1 MWKLSGKRAREQ
13 ECGVNALLM
22 TLGVRLWERDD
33 TLRRER
39 EKTQQPN
46 HGWER

>member
-1 MWKLSGKRAREQ
+1 MWKLSGKRARKQ
-13 ECGVNALLM
+13 ERGVNALLM